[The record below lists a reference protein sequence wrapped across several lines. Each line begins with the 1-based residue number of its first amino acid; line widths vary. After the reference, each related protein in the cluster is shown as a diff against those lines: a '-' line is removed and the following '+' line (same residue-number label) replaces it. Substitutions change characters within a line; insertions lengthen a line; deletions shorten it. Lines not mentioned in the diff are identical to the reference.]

1 MSLVL
6 EVPLDRLRTSLAPLR
21 GERTDRQSD
30 LSAMPLRVA
39 AADEGAFEVLDG
51 FKRLSQWRAEGRR
64 EVPVVVEPVSGIA
77 RKARILA
84 ANSPRKTTSG
94 MDEARVVASLAEEDG
109 LSPTA
114 ISKLLGRKKTWVE
127 RRLLLARRLSP
138 ELCQRVDSGSLALSV
153 AVTISSFGPSEQK
166 RLADSVRRHA
176 LRPAP
181 TQRPGRLAPRLH
193 GRRDR
198 TAVRRG
204 GGGARGTRPRRLRGL
219 HRCGATGARGPPA
232 VPRGPHPS
240 TGNPNPG
247 GMS

>member
-94 MDEARVVASLAEEDG
+94 MDEASPPPRSRSCWDERRPGSSDGSSWRAASLLNCA
-109 LSPTA
+109 
-114 ISKLLGRKKTWVE
+114 
-127 RRLLLARRLSP
+127 
-138 ELCQRVDSGSLALSV
+138 SGSTAAAS
-153 AVTISSFGPSEQK
+153 PSPWQ
-166 RLADSVRRHA
+166 
-176 LRPAP
+176 
-181 TQRPGRLAPRLH
+181 
-193 GRRDR
+193 
-198 TAVRRG
+198 
-204 GGGARGTRPRRLRGL
+204 
-219 HRCGATGARGPPA
+219 
-232 VPRGPHPS
+232 
-240 TGNPNPG
+240 
-247 GMS
+247 